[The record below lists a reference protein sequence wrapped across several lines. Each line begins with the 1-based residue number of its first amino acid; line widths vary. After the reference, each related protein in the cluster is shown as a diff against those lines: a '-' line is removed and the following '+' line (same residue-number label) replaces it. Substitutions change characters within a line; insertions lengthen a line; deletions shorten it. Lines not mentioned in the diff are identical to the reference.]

1 MDDVADR
8 AKAAGLKATHSI
20 QRLEFSS
27 TLNERD
33 YRLVEIP
40 ENLIESL
47 RDGEHFAIRGDPSED
62 AVLCTRSQSYEI
74 KVVDVSNTMLLAP
87 SLGSEGDVAKGEVDP
102 LFVPFLPSPRRAFLS
117 AKIPGVANCY
127 YELKRC
133 QPRLEKLDRI
143 LKDCAYKG
151 PDEEKASTN
160 KGYLVEELLRE
171 VQASEDE
178 VELGLRQRNAFC
190 VNLRW
195 RVLDDGYEERVVMAI
210 LGLID
215 DKQWSYAHLRVSEV
229 YAELAGD
236 YPPFVLKHCLDCYGF
251 QKNED
256 PDFYSLNELKVC
268 QFYGEYLLKAAG
280 KFSYEDFMNSWQQ
293 SVPSGMTTDIS
304 QLKGLALWDL
314 DAQPPVIWHYAA
326 RDLPRNATQRFATL
340 FKTKPKWRLEDLE
353 PYISDLASDK
363 QSMNALLLKYARTST
378 DNRGGKLYNSKRPL

>member
-87 SLGSEGDVAKGEVDP
+87 SLGSEGDVAKGE
-102 LFVPFLPSPRRAFLS
+102 
-117 AKIPGVANCY
+117 IPGVANCY